1 MLKTGVIIM
10 ALFSFLQANWF
21 TDLFDDTPTLP
32 IEVPIDLAKPSKIE
46 TKVRIKDRESYYITL
61 EFKVKEK
68 LKNYEDR
75 HEAAKIAKFV
85 GYNVYFPYDGK
96 QIGFANYDIVK
107 QNLARGGIYVD
118 KSYNP
123 DGTTVPIR
131 MTIYK
136 LGKNNTRKLF
146 LDKIYMTKGHNGG
159 GSGGIMRDFA
169 HLLLDKGKYL
179 FKIENLKGFPEL
191 KDNKI
196 VFTIHPVYTK

>member
-1 MLKTGVIIM
+1 MLKIGVITM
-10 ALFSFLQANWF
+10 AIFGFLYANWF
-21 TDLFDDTPTLP
+21 GDLFDDTPTLP
-32 IEVPIDLAKPSKIE
+32 IEVPIDLTKPSKIE

-61 EFKVKEK
+61 EFKLGVG
-68 LKNYEDR
+68 LKD
-75 HEAAKIAKFV
+75 AKKVRKFV

-96 QIGFANYDIVK
+96 PLRLVKYDFVK
-107 QNLARGGIYVD
+107 QDLARGGIYVD

-146 LDKIYMTKGHNGG
+146 LDKMYMTKGCNGG
-159 GSGGIMRDFA
+159 GDGIMRNFA